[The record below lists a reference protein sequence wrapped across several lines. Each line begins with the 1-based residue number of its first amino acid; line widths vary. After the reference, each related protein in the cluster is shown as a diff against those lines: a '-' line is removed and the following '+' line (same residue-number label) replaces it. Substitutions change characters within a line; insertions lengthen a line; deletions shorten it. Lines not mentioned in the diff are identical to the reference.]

1 MESASQID
9 PAAGKS
15 GENIRLTLPDGTVK
29 EVPFGTTGRAVAE
42 SIGPRLAKD
51 ALGVKLAGPVFDLS
65 RPLTESGLFEVVTPK
80 HADALELYRHSTA
93 HLCANAVKRLF
104 PGVKIGIGPAIEN
117 GFYYDFDP
125 GRPFTPE
132 DLEKIE
138 AEMKKIVAEDNVV
151 VRKEMSKA
159 EAVRIFEAQGDP
171 LKVEIVAGIPEGSL
185 SCYEQ
190 KDFIDLCRGP
200 HVPST
205 GKLGVFKLTHSAG
218 AYWKG
223 DERNPMLQRIYG
235 AVFLTQK
242 ELVEHL
248 AKLEAA
254 KARDHRK
261 LGKELGLFLFHPW
274 APASPFFLPKGATV
288 YNLLIA
294 FIRELYVKYGYQ
306 EIITPQI
313 FDEELF
319 RTSGH
324 TGAYRENMYFMT
336 IDEREFGVKPMNC
349 PGHCLLF
356 KSGHYSHRD
365 LPVRYADFARL
376 HRYEKS
382 GVTQG
387 LTRVRTF
394 SQDDAHIFAAPH
406 DIDREVASF
415 LTFLDEVYGAFA
427 FQDVAISL
435 GLRPEKRVG
444 ADAVWDRAEKVLEAA
459 LKATGRPYV
468 VSHGDG
474 AFYGPKI
481 DFRVNDAIGR
491 PWQLGTFQCDFN
503 LPELFDLHYT
513 AEDGTKQRPVIL
525 HRAILGSLERFLGIL
540 IEHTGGD
547 FPFWLAPEQVR
558 VVPVS
563 EKFNEYSEKILR
575 RVREEGL
582 RASADSR
589 NEKLGAKIRNGE
601 LEKTPALLIVGEK
614 EAAAGT
620 VSLRVRHGGEFKDQN
635 IEEILR
641 MMKSAV
647 GSRSLAWHAAAG
659 APSLSSPTK
668 RSSSSS
674 SSSSNSSSS

>member
-1 MESASQID
+1 MSSVESAKQID
-9 PAAGKS
+9 PAAGD
-15 GENIRLTLPDGTVK
+15 GGNIRLTLPDGSVRD
-29 EVPFGTTGRAVAE
+29 VPSGTTGRAVAE

-51 ALGVKLAGPVFDLS
+51 ALAVRLAGEVLDLS
-65 RPLTESGLFEVVTPK
+65 RPLRKSGPFEVVTPK
-80 HADALELYRHSTA
+80 HPDALELYRHSTA

-132 DLEKIE
+132 DLERIE
-138 AEMKKIVAEDNVV
+138 AEMKRIVAEDNAV
-151 VRKEMSKA
+151 VRREMSKA
-159 EAVRIFEAQGDP
+159 EAVKIFEAQNDP

-205 GKLGVFKLTHSAG
+205 GKLGVFKLTHAAG

-223 DERNPMLQRIYG
+223 DEKNPMLQRIYG

-242 ELVEHL
+242 ELDEHL
-248 AKLEAA
+248 ARLEAA

-261 LGKELGLFLFHPW
+261 LGKELHLFTFHPW

-288 YNLLIA
+288 YNLLIDW
-294 FIRELYVKYGYQ
+294 IRDLYVKYGYQ
-306 EIITPQI
+306 EVITPQI
-313 FDEELF
+313 FDVELF
-319 RTSGH
+319 KTSGH
-324 TGAYRENMYFMT
+324 YQNYHDNMYFTT

-349 PGHCLLF
+349 PGHFLVYGSQAF
-356 KSGHYSHRD
+356 SYRD
-365 LPVRYADFARL
+365 LPVRYADFGRL

-394 SQDDAHIFAAPH
+394 AQDDSHIFCSIDQMAA
-406 DIDREVASF
+406 EMS
-415 LTFLDEVYGAFA
+415 LFLDFIREVYGTFG
-427 FQDVAISL
+427 FTEVKVGL
-435 GLRPEKRVG
+435 GTRPEKYMG
-444 ADAVWDRAEKVLEAA
+444 AVENWDKAEKALSDAFGKRAESLPGWSYFVNA
-459 LKATGRPYV
+459 
-468 VSHGDG
+468 GDG
-474 AFYGPKI
+474 AFYGPKL
-481 DFRVNDAIGR
+481 DFQVTDAIGR
-491 PWQLGTFQCDFN
+491 AWQLGTLQVDFSN
-503 LPELFDLHYT
+503 PDQFDLHYT
-513 AEDGTKQRPVIL
+513 AEDGTKKRPVVL

-547 FPFWLAPEQVR
+547 FPFWLAPEQAR

-563 EKFNEYSEKILR
+563 EKFNEYGEEILG
-575 RVREEGL
+575 RVREAGL
-582 RASADSR
+582 RASSDQR

-601 LEKTPALLIVGEK
+601 LDKVPALLIVGDK
-614 EAAAGT
+614 EQAAGT

-635 IEEILR
+635 VEELLR
-641 MMKSAV
+641 MMRGADATRSLQWHGAAD
-647 GSRSLAWHAAAG
+647 SRSS
-659 APSLSSPTK
+659 PSKKIS
-668 RSSSSS
+668 
-674 SSSSNSSSS
+674 

>member
-1 MESASQID
+1 MSSAGSANRIE
-9 PAAGKS
+9 PAAGES
-15 GENIRLTLPDGTVK
+15 GGNIRLTLPDGTVK
-29 EVPFGTTGRAVAE
+29 EVPFGITGRAVAA

-51 ALGVKLAGPVFDLS
+51 ALGVKLNGNVLDLS
-65 RPLTESGLFEVVTPK
+65 RPLTESGKFEVVTPK

-138 AEMKKIVAEDNVV
+138 AEMRKIVAEDNVV
-151 VRKEMSKA
+151 VRREMSKA
-159 EAVRIFEAQGDP
+159 EAVAIFEAQNDP

-190 KDFIDLCRGP
+190 NDFIDLCRGP

-235 AVFLTQK
+235 AAFLTQK
-242 ELVEHL
+242 ELDEHL
-248 AKLEAA
+248 LRLEAA
-254 KARDHRK
+254 RARDHRK
-261 LGKELGLFLFHPW
+261 LGKELGLFVFHPF

-288 YNLLIA
+288 YNLLLDYM
-294 FIRELYVKYGYQ
+294 RDLYVKYGYQ
-306 EIITPQI
+306 EVITPQV
-313 FDEELF
+313 FDAELF
-319 RTSGH
+319 KISGH
-324 TGAYRENMYFMT
+324 YQNYHENMYFTT

-349 PGHCLLF
+349 PGHCLLYA
-356 KSGHYSHRD
+356 SQAYSYRD
-365 LPVRYADFARL
+365 LPVRFADFGRL
-376 HRYEKS
+376 HRYERS

-394 SQDDAHIFAAPH
+394 AQDDAHLYCALDQMAAEM
-406 DIDREVASF
+406 DR
-415 LTFLDEVYGAFA
+415 FLDFIREVYGTFG
-427 FQDVAISL
+427 FTEVKVGL
-435 GLRPEKRVG
+435 GTRPEKYMG
-444 ADAVWDRAEKVLEAA
+444 AIEDWDKAEKA
-459 LKATGRPYV
+459 LQQAFDKRAQDMPGWSYFLNA
-468 VSHGDG
+468 GDG
-474 AFYGPKI
+474 AFYGPKL
-481 DFRVNDAIGR
+481 DFQVTDAIGR
-491 PWQLGTFQCDFN
+491 PWQLGTLQVDFSN
-503 LPELFDLHYT
+503 PDRFELTYT
-513 AEDGTKQRPVIL
+513 AEDGHKHRPVML
-525 HRAILGSLERFLGIL
+525 HRAILGSLERFFGIL

-558 VVPVS
+558 LVPVS
-563 EKFNEYSEKILR
+563 EKFNEYGEKILR

-582 RASADSR
+582 RASVDFR

-601 LEKTPALLIVGEK
+601 LDKIPALLIVGEK

-635 IEEILR
+635 IEELLR
-641 MMKSAV
+641 MMNGAV
-647 GSRSLAWHAAAG
+647 ASRSLVWHAASI
-659 APSLSSPTK
+659 PQRIET
-668 RSSSSS
+668 
-674 SSSSNSSSS
+674 